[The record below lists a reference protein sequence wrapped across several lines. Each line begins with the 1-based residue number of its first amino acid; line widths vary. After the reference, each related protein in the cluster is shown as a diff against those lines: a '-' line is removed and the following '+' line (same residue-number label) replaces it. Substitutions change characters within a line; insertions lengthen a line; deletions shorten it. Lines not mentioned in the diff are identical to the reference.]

1 MKVGENWI
9 RDMYLIY
16 SPLTKHT
23 NEKRVADEGDAFFVN
38 LKVVL

>member
-1 MKVGENWI
+1 
-9 RDMYLIY
+9 MYLIY

-23 NEKRVADEGDAFFVN
+23 NEKRVADEDNAFFVN

>member
-1 MKVGENWI
+1 
-9 RDMYLIY
+9 MYLIY
-16 SPLTKHT
+16 NPLLTKHT

>member
-1 MKVGENWI
+1 
-9 RDMYLIY
+9 MYLIY

-23 NEKRVADEGDAFFVN
+23 NEKRVALIGDAFFVN

>member
-1 MKVGENWI
+1 
-9 RDMYLIY
+9 MYLIY

-23 NEKRVADEGDAFFVN
+23 NEKRIADKGDAFFVN